1 MRKPLSDQIKVLVVS
16 TSLSEESRSKELCQH
31 AHSFLTT
38 KGITTRY
45 ESLEDHRILP
55 YGMDGSEGLDTLRD
69 ALENAD
75 AILFGFPVYN
85 YNMNASLKA
94 VIEHF
99 GHSMTDKVIGL
110 MMAAGGQASYMSG
123 LVVANSLTL
132 DFRSWVI
139 PRFVY
144 ATKEAFGEDG
154 VSDPEIASRIEGLA
168 WTAYE
173 KAWQHRQTP
182 PIA

>member
-1 MRKPLSDQIKVLVVS
+1 M
-16 TSLSEESRSKELCQH
+16 
-31 AHSFLTT
+31 A
-38 KGITTRY
+38 
-45 ESLEDHRILP
+45 
-55 YGMDGSEGLDTLRD
+55 GSEGLEKLED
-69 ALENAD
+69 AFSEAD

-94 VIEHF
+94 AIEHF
-99 GHSMTDKVIGL
+99 GNAMKDKVIGL
-110 MMAAGGQASYMSG
+110 MMSAGGQASYMSG

-144 ATKEAFGEDG
+144 ATREAFGEDI
-154 VSDPEIASRIEGLA
+154 VADPKIAARIEDLA

-173 KAWQHRQTP
+173 KAWQHQQTP
-182 PIA
+182 PAQ